1 MYGKKTLL
9 QAVDFVLL
17 IDVATLS
24 NFWTLKSLLFRQRWA
39 CKVLQASGC
48 VGMARC
54 NAWRIPRLCW
64 DQPAKLIEVAR
75 VCSRKPL
82 ASVCSRTSWS
92 LMVASVASAW
102 LTRKIAASCLGL
114 LAEEPCKQLS
124 LRVMHQIASQRQV
137 RQIDRLCKA
146 SNAWT
151 KTLGEERKT
160 SGQQKREQEGAKTT
174 PSHSPNCIQIRLVLV
189 TFGGLQC
196 YHCVAVECVCGC
208 LPHPPET
215 CPGWP
220 PQAPACFKKLT
231 STKCQGP
238 LQNGTLQN
246 DPEVLNSTENVS
258 TQWLWQKVS
267 TKCASAQNAGTK
279 SISQHQVH
287 CLVKR
292 FTVN

>member
-1 MYGKKTLL
+1 MCSGHLKIILWENASQKPGDKVVGITS
-9 QAVDFVLL
+9 
-17 IDVATLS
+17 I
-24 NFWTLKSLLFRQRWA
+24 WKKSLYYMAFQNYAILHQKIQNAKFNLT
-39 CKVLQASGC
+39 LQNPKS
-48 VGMARC
+48 
-54 NAWRIPRLCW
+54 
-64 DQPAKLIEVAR
+64 PAKIQNLGRLLHKFRAIQ
-75 VCSRKPL
+75 SR
-82 ASVCSRTSWS
+82 
-92 LMVASVASAW
+92 
-102 LTRKIAASCLGL
+102 CLGL
-114 LAEEPCKQLS
+114 RGSSSHWEP
-124 LRVMHQIASQRQV
+124 V
-137 RQIDRLCKA
+137 
-146 SNAWT
+146 WT

-196 YHCVAVECVCGC
+196 YHCVAVECVCGR